1 MSLKAAYIY
10 ELARRKNFYRAA
22 SVFLLTVII
31 ILSIAIY
38 TRVKQDNAEIAQLN
52 KLSCQICKHDLEDI
66 RDMKIIFIVDEK
78 TY

>member
-1 MSLKAAYIY
+1 MTLKAAYIY

-22 SVFLLTVII
+22 SGSLLTVII

-52 KLSCQICKHDLEDI
+52 KLSCQICKHELKKARE
-66 RDMKIIFIVDEK
+66 MKILFVVDEK